1 MARKINWYFEGWKK
15 DREITDS
22 GREKT
27 VWKYSGVYYEFQL
40 NGKNLTGKQLTMMK
54 AGYTCLSVLLIGLWI
69 LFSFLPGAG
78 RENAPYVGAPWFLQI
93 IPFMYLIM
101 GLYGIWRSGTGSDG
115 TEVTGTE
122 YDGTK
127 MTYRD
132 VYAGYYRIRIV
143 KWILLILQLISVIGE
158 IIFLIIYH
166 SYISVGAELL
176 WILGAILCLLMI
188 IGIFILHRRICP
200 YQIPEE

>member
-1 MARKINWYFEGWKK
+1 MTRKVNWYFEGWKK

-40 NGKNLTGKQLTMMK
+40 NGKSLTKKQLVLMK
-54 AGYTCLSVLLIGLWI
+54 AGYTCLTVLLIGLWI

-101 GLYGIWRSGTGSDG
+101 GLYGIWRSGTKSAGRI
-115 TEVTGTE
+115 
-122 YDGTK
+122 
-127 MTYRD
+127 MTYRE

-143 KWILLILQLISVIGE
+143 KWILLILQLTSVIGE

-176 WILGAILCLLMI
+176 WLLGAVLCLLMI
-188 IGIFILHRRICP
+188 IGIFILHHKFPP